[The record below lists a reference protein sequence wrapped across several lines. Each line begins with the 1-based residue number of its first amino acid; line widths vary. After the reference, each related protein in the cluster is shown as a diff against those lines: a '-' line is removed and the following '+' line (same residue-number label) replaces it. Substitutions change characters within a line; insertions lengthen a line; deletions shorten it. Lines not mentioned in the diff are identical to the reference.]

1 MIDTSP
7 VQGKGVLSSYVVVA
21 PPDTALG
28 NEPSYYVDPAKRQQ
42 AVLNALE
49 QQFGPQARDIE
60 AYHDTNWADEP
71 FQNGCEGGLA
81 PGVLTSARTTMAT
94 AVGGIH
100 WAGVETAHRW
110 AGWMN
115 GAVEAGERAAAE
127 ILTATRSG

>member
-49 QQFGPQARDIE
+49 QQFGPKPATSRHTMIPIGL
-60 AYHDTNWADEP
+60 TN
-71 FQNGCEGGLA
+71 L
-81 PGVLTSARTTMAT
+81 SRT
-94 AVGGIH
+94 AVRVGLRL
-100 WAGVETAHRW
+100 VF
-110 AGWMN
+110 
-115 GAVEAGERAAAE
+115 
-127 ILTATRSG
+127 